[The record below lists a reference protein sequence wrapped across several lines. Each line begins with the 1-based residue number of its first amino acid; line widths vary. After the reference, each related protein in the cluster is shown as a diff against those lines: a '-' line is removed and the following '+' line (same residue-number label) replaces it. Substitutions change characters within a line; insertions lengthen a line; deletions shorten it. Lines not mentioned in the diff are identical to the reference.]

1 MNTIVDNSNISP
13 PGQFDDEEMCHTND
27 LKDIC
32 LTKQNKTKQN
42 KAKQYNTK
50 QSKTKKN
57 KI

>member
-32 LTKQNKTKQN
+32 LTKQNKTKQ
-42 KAKQYNTK
+42 
-50 QSKTKKN
+50 SKTKKN